1 MVTKGKVAGEGW
13 IRSSGLADAV
23 ILEPQKIKPITEE
36 QIRTNKFRF
45 INSEVKSLVYMRSP
59 WRVWTRVET
68 DQENAQLEN
77 VKIESPCGGMW
88 GEWGGGGNDQRR

>member
-1 MVTKGKVAGEGW
+1 
-13 IRSSGLADAV
+13 
-23 ILEPQKIKPITEE
+23 
-36 QIRTNKFRF
+36 
-45 INSEVKSLVYMRSP
+45 MRSP